1 MEHLV
6 YSLRTFRVS
15 IRLIWKS
22 LSFQRVSFIHTKRK
36 KALCLLT
43 PPERKSTVPMD
54 QALAIPMYN
63 NLAFFPKW
71 QSEED
76 EDETADVDLSQ
87 TVMADQHGN
96 NRKRALGRLKAK
108 GIDVKRLRSKAGKTV
123 EGIGKESGD
132 LDGDIET
139 ERDVSMGL

>member
-1 MEHLV
+1 
-6 YSLRTFRVS
+6 
-15 IRLIWKS
+15 
-22 LSFQRVSFIHTKRK
+22 
-36 KALCLLT
+36 
-43 PPERKSTVPMD
+43 MD